1 MNPLN
6 SATTDP
12 FAMQV
17 FDSFGNLEYSMN
29 PSNNPFTLY
38 VNPSYFAFAFVQSS
52 SVQNGASSI
61 YTFSITLNVDTPA
74 GAYLLI
80 TLPE

>member
-6 SATTDP
+6 SAKTDP
-12 FAMQV
+12 FTMQV

-38 VNPSYFAFAFVQSS
+38 VNPS
-52 SVQNGASSI
+52 
-61 YTFSITLNVDTPA
+61 
-74 GAYLLI
+74 
-80 TLPE
+80 